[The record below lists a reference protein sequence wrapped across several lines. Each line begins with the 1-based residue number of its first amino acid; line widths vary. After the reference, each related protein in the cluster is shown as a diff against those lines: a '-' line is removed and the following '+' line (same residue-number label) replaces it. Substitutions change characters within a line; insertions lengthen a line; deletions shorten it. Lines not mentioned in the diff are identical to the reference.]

1 MTEQDIQKQLDTEK
15 AGIDAFIRELGLQ
28 PSAFRA
34 HDGTL
39 LHIKLVQTV
48 DEIIKRVAKRVI

>member
-1 MTEQDIQKQLDTEK
+1 MPDIQKQLEDER

-28 PSAFRA
+28 PSTFRA

-39 LHIKLVQTV
+39 LYVKLVQTV
-48 DEIIKRVAKRVI
+48 DAIIKQVAKRVV